1 MPASS
6 RPDGRLRAAIADVPA
21 DRRYLLEH
29 LADWADM
36 PERDG
41 LVKLTSYRGKRG
53 IVTLAPPG
61 QRQYR
66 TGKHLQRH

>member
-41 LVKLTSYRGKRG
+41 LVKLTSYRGKRHPCPAWPAT
-53 IVTLAPPG
+53 IPDW
-61 QRQYR
+61 
-66 TGKHLQRH
+66 